1 VAGSVNG
8 ISLWDAMDVIKA
20 YFVSTAHG
28 RKALAL
34 RFSPYSEMLATV
46 CHGYVGSEKM
56 DDFFHR

>member
-1 VAGSVNG
+1 
-8 ISLWDAMDVIKA
+8 MDVIKA